1 MHLFI
6 PNKIRYNML
15 DDNAKAEEAE
25 FKDKAF
31 MLDEEEAIHD
41 AINYDKLIAH
51 IRKKHSRNVVGKK
64 YDCCV
69 YLGKFPNM
77 FGSFSEELSE
87 FSKTIEIGPSMF
99 LMTLK

>member
-31 MLDEEEAIHD
+31 MIDEEEAIHD

-51 IRKKHSRNVVGKK
+51 IRK
-64 YDCCV
+64 
-69 YLGKFPNM
+69 
-77 FGSFSEELSE
+77 
-87 FSKTIEIGPSMF
+87 
-99 LMTLK
+99 